1 MCLYVFVRHLRLCV
15 AHVELYARNT
25 ECAKTETAPPTC
37 MSAEQSSKITTANGL
52 TSLQIAVK
60 LFQQVGSLE
69 CSTPSSEEEW
79 QADLQMFENS
89 KWRVQA
95 GAIAQVEYRKDKT
108 EVLAS
113 QTARQSTRR
122 NVAKL
127 FTLLVIEPP
136 SLNSC

>member
-1 MCLYVFVRHLRLCV
+1 
-15 AHVELYARNT
+15 
-25 ECAKTETAPPTC
+25 
-37 MSAEQSSKITTANGL
+37 MSAEQSSKIRTANGL

-89 KWRVQA
+89 KWRVQV
-95 GAIAQVEYRKDKT
+95 GTIAQVEYRKDKT
-108 EVLAS
+108 EVFAS

-122 NVAKL
+122 KVAKL
-127 FTLLVIEPP
+127 STLLVIEPP
-136 SLNSC
+136 ES